1 MTQPGRRVQPGLSP
15 HEAVCCA
22 RTNANTGWPYLD
34 DRTSARRFSPVG
46 QPGALDRRQTSRC
59 HTYAHAPSPGC
70 NAREVINSVVP
81 ALYARL
87 PHQVVHNEFV
97 LPNVLVSGNRVTGV
111 LDSWCYFST
120 CSVAGAAVSVA
131 QKWLVDC

>member
-1 MTQPGRRVQPGLSP
+1 
-15 HEAVCCA
+15 
-22 RTNANTGWPYLD
+22 
-34 DRTSARRFSPVG
+34 
-46 QPGALDRRQTSRC
+46 
-59 HTYAHAPSPGC
+59 
-70 NAREVINSVVP
+70 
-81 ALYARL
+81 L